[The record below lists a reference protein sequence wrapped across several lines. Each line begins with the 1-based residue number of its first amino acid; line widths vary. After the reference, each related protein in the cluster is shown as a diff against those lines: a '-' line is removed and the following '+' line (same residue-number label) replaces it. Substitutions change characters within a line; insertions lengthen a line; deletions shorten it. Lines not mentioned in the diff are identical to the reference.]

1 MSPDPSVDP
10 SVDPSIEPPV
20 ESPGEEGGEYLDA
33 SSAPPAPT
41 PPTPPHARVNVRDFY
56 DPTKLRGE
64 RIPDGYGATPLEV
77 YLEVFG
83 RAEMRLKGIHFDPV
97 IRDELSAR
105 IDDLDRWRG
114 VLRAWK
120 LSGYR
125 PDNWQGL
132 IDWYQDGI
140 PKRGGHG
147 YSPPLSKS
155 DQTMQNFAE
164 VRRMMNAGELR

>member
-1 MSPDPSVDP
+1 
-10 SVDPSIEPPV
+10 
-20 ESPGEEGGEYLDA
+20 
-33 SSAPPAPT
+33 
-41 PPTPPHARVNVRDFY
+41 
-56 DPTKLRGE
+56 
-64 RIPDGYGATPLEV
+64 
-77 YLEVFG
+77 
-83 RAEMRLKGIHFDPV
+83 MRLKRVHFDPV

-120 LSGYR
+120 LSGYK
-125 PDNWQGL
+125 PDNWQGM

-140 PKRGGHG
+140 PKRGGYG
-147 YSPPLSKS
+147 YSAPLSKS